1 MSTPKGFRLGAHI
14 CHVIRQ
20 LPVTAMI
27 LAMATLISTVFFHF
41 SNNVI
46 NISLIF
52 IVAIVFIA
60 RATNCYTVG
69 ILASLYG
76 VFWVNFAY
84 TFPYMTLDFTL
95 SGYPITF
102 IGMALISTLV
112 SSMTIHEAKQNQLL
126 QEKDHMLMEAEKET
140 MRANL
145 LRAIS
150 HDLRTPLTTI
160 LGTSSTL
167 MEHGENLSCAE
178 RRKMAQNIYSDADWL
193 LHMVENLLAI
203 TRIQDERGVA
213 HVKKS
218 EEPVEEVVSEAV
230 QRFRRRFPDALVT
243 VTVPEEFIV
252 IPMDATLIEQVINNL
267 LENAYYHAGSDLP
280 IELSVTLN
288 GPDAAFTVKDHG
300 KGIDPQLLGTM
311 FEGGTLKR
319 GTSTDAHKGMGIGL
333 SICRTIVAAHN
344 GQISAGN
351 HENGAEFTF
360 ILPDWRKDYGA

>member
-1 MSTPKGFRLGAHI
+1 MK
-14 CHVIRQ
+14 
-20 LPVTAMI
+20 
-27 LAMATLISTVFFHF
+27 
-41 SNNVI
+41 
-46 NISLIF
+46 
-52 IVAIVFIA
+52 
-60 RATNCYTVG
+60 
-69 ILASLYG
+69 
-76 VFWVNFAY
+76 
-84 TFPYMTLDFTL
+84 
-95 SGYPITF
+95 
-102 IGMALISTLV
+102 
-112 SSMTIHEAKQNQLL
+112 
-126 QEKDHMLMEAEKET
+126 
-140 MRANL
+140 ANL

-193 LHMVENLLAI
+193 LHMVENLLSI

-288 GPDAAFTVKDHG
+288 GPDAAFTVKDH
-300 KGIDPQLLGTM
+300 
-311 FEGGTLKR
+311 
-319 GTSTDAHKGMGIGL
+319 L
-333 SICRTIVAAHN
+333 SLIH
-344 GQISAGN
+344 IS
-351 HENGAEFTF
+351 EPT
-360 ILPDWRKDYGA
+360 RRS

>member
-178 RRKMAQNIYSDADWL
+178 RRKMAQNISSDFFTWATPRSSWMRVMDSRFST
-193 LHMVENLLAI
+193 MCRSQSA
-203 TRIQDERGVA
+203 
-213 HVKKS
+213 S
-218 EEPVEEVVSEAV
+218 E
-230 QRFRRRFPDALVT
+230 
-243 VTVPEEFIV
+243 
-252 IPMDATLIEQVINNL
+252 
-267 LENAYYHAGSDLP
+267 
-280 IELSVTLN
+280 
-288 GPDAAFTVKDHG
+288 
-300 KGIDPQLLGTM
+300 
-311 FEGGTLKR
+311 
-319 GTSTDAHKGMGIGL
+319 
-333 SICRTIVAAHN
+333 
-344 GQISAGN
+344 
-351 HENGAEFTF
+351 
-360 ILPDWRKDYGA
+360 